1 MSEVKQDHVREERI
15 DMEVVVDCYD
25 DQERAMGWYYYLQD
39 KINHFK
45 ILLTQHFSLDALLQ
59 YLRVHFNLLCQILLI
74 KI

>member
-39 KINHFK
+39 KINFPFK
-45 ILLTQHFSLDALLQ
+45 AKWVSRQKPKGRDVTVLEM
-59 YLRVHFNLLCQILLI
+59 
-74 KI
+74 